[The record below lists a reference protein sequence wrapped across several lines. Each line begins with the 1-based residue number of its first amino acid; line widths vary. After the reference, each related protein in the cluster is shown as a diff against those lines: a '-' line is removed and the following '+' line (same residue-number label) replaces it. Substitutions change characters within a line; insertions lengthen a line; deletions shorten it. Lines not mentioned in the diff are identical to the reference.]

1 MKYCSKCGKEIMD
14 EALICPECG
23 CVQESIVQGKNAS
36 QTKESSN
43 NIGWSILGFL
53 VPIAGLILY
62 PVWKETSPTKAKA
75 AGVGALIGFVVSIF
89 FSLIVGIGCGLI
101 AGLM

>member
-1 MKYCSKCGKEIMD
+1 MKYCSKYGKEIMD

-23 CVQESIVQGKNAS
+23 CAQESIAQGKNVL

-62 PVWKETSPTKAKA
+62 LVWKETSPAKAKA
-75 AGVGALIGFVVSIF
+75 AGVGALIGFVVTIF
-89 FSLIVGIGCGLI
+89 LTLIVGIGALI